1 MKKKDIVA
9 TSVVYLVFIALSC
22 VIARV
27 ASNICVKSCDLFV
40 ELSFIAASGIRA
52 VTLFAFSTFFVAFF
66 SYKYGYKMAE
76 FDKSED
82 IISSAISSLVHLVVS
97 AVFMFSPWIA
107 GATKHISGF
116 LTFGSNYTRA
126 DDMSRIPFYMF
137 LLVGIVNAIIFAGL
151 VYAFKIVGVKKRLRD
166 RAELVD

>member
-1 MKKKDIVA
+1 MKQKDIVA
-9 TSVVYLVFIALSC
+9 TSVVYLIFIVLSC

-27 ASNICVKSCDLFV
+27 ASNICVKACDLFV

-52 VTLFAFSTFFVAFF
+52 VTLFGFSAFFVAFF

-76 FDKSED
+76 LDRNED
-82 IISSAISSLVHLVVS
+82 IISSAFAGLVHLVASTVLL
-97 AVFMFSPWIA
+97 FSPWIA

-126 DDMSRIPFYMF
+126 DDMSRIPFFM
-137 LLVGIVNAIIFAGL
+137 LLIVGLINAAIFAVL
-151 VYAFKIVGVKKRLRD
+151 ICVFKALSVKNRLKD
-166 RAELVD
+166 RAELID